1 MAAYTAVDDS
11 EAFHQTVLY
20 TGSGSGRDLTFG
32 GDTDMQPDILWFK
45 RRNGT
50 SNHFLY
56 DSGRGAPHELLPNL
70 TNDDSAQTTGMTAF
84 NSDGFTLGD
93 SGDIN
98 ASGQTMVCWGWKAS
112 ATSGIDIV
120 DYDGTGSATTV
131 SHSLS
136 AVPHV
141 IITKVYERDG
151 ENWAVYHHKNTSAPE
166 TDYLELNDTAV
177 TADDSTY
184 WNDTAPTSSVFSV
197 GTVDETNASGQDI
210 VAYLFTE
217 KQGFSKFGKY
227 TGNGG
232 TSGVDTADGTFVYT
246 GFRPAWVMIKRTD
259 TANQWGIGDT
269 KRDVDNPVQH
279 HLFSESTQVEG
290 GASSYNNFD
299 ILSNGFKLRSGDLW
313 TNASG
318 GTYIFMAFAEAS
330 FVNSNGVP
338 CNAR

>member
-98 ASGQTMVCWGWKAS
+98 ASGQTMIAYGWKEGT
-112 ATSGIDIV
+112 TSGIDIV

-177 TADDSTY
+177 TADAADRWS
-184 WNDTAPTSSVFSV
+184 DEAPTSSVFTL
-197 GTVDETNASGQDI
+197 GDGDEVNTNTENYI
-210 VAYLFTE
+210 AYCFAE
-217 KQGFSKFGKY
+217 KQGFSKFGSY
-227 TGNGG
+227 TGNGVS
-232 TSGVDTADGTFVYT
+232 SGGAQSGGPFINL
-246 GFRPAWVMIKRTD
+246 GFRPAFLMIKEASG
-259 TANQWGIGDT
+259 TAGEGWMIFDNT
-269 KRDVDNPVQH
+269 RSTFNRVDHEIQAN
-279 HLFSESTQVEG
+279 STAAETTGSHWVDF
-290 GASSYNNFD
+290 Y
-299 ILSNGFKLRSGDLW
+299 SNGFNTRTNGAAINRSGS
-313 TNASG
+313 THI
-318 GTYIFMAFAEAS
+318 YKAFAEAP

-338 CNAR
+338 ATAR

>member
-1 MAAYTAVDDS
+1 MAYTAIDDS
-11 EAFHQTVLY
+11 EAYFQTVLY

-45 RRNGT
+45 RRNGA

-98 ASGQTMVCWGWKAS
+98 ASGQTMIAYGWKEGT
-112 ATSGIDIV
+112 TSGIDIV

-136 AVPHV
+136 AVPHL

-166 TDYLELNDTAV
+166 TDFLHLNATDA

-217 KQGFSKFGKY
+217 KQGFSKFGSY
-227 TGNGG
+227 VG
-232 TSGVDTADGTFVYT
+232 SGDALGTFHFC
-246 GFRPAWVMIKRTD
+246 GFRPAFVAIRRTNS
-259 TANQWGIGDT
+259 ASNSGWFMFDT
-269 KRDVDNPVQH
+269 KLNTYNPLTRYLVANTTAAEAGDSGNSID
-279 HLFSESTQVEG
+279 F
-290 GASSYNNFD
+290 
-299 ILSNGFKLRSGDLW
+299 LSNGFKLYTNGNSY
-313 TNASG
+313 NASG
-318 GTYIFMAFAEAS
+318 STYVYIAFAEAPL
-330 FVNSNGVP
+330 VNSNGVP
-338 CNAR
+338 SNAR

>member
-45 RRNGT
+45 RRNGS

-98 ASGQTMVCWGWKAS
+98 ASGQTMIAYGWKEGT
-112 ATSGIDIV
+112 TSGIDIV

-136 AVPHV
+136 AVPHL

-166 TDYLELNDTAV
+166 TDFLHLNATDA

-197 GTVDETNASGQDI
+197 GTVDETNASAQDI

-217 KQGFSKFGKY
+217 KQGFSKFGGY
-227 TGNGG
+227 TGEGSAN
-232 TSGVDTADGTFVYT
+232 GTFIYT
-246 GFRPAWVMIKRTD
+246 GFRPAFLAVKRTNSA
-259 TANQWGIGDT
+259 TSASWFIFDT
-269 KRDVDNPVQH
+269 KINTYNPLTRYLVSNTTAAEAGDSGNSID
-279 HLFSESTQVEG
+279 F
-290 GASSYNNFD
+290 
-299 ILSNGFKLRSGDLW
+299 LSNGFKFYTNGNSY
-313 TNASG
+313 NASG
-318 GTYIFMAFAEAS
+318 STYVYICFAEAP
-330 FVNSNGVP
+330 FVNSKKVP
-338 CNAR
+338 NNAK